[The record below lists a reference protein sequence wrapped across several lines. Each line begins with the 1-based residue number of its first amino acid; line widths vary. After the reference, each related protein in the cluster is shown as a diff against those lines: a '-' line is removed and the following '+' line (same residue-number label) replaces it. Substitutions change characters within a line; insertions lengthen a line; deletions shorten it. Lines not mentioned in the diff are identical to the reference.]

1 MARIEGAPE
10 DANPF
15 VRAVYALTR
24 RKVGRMVEPVSVAA
38 HHPRLLLG
46 MGAFEQALGSAH
58 RVPTRVK
65 VLAELQVS
73 TRIGCPF

>member
-1 MARIEGAPE
+1 LARIEGVPE
-10 DANPF
+10 DSSLFAR
-15 VRAVYALTR
+15 VVYALTR
-24 RKVGRMVEPVSVAA
+24 RKVGRMVEPASVAA

-46 MGAFEQALGSAH
+46 MGAFEEALGRAR
-58 RVPTRVK
+58 RVPLRVK

>member
-1 MARIEGAPE
+1 MARIEGVPE
-10 DANPF
+10 DSSLFA
-15 VRAVYALTR
+15 RGVYAMTR

-46 MGAFEQALGSAH
+46 MGAFEEALGRAR
-58 RVPTRVK
+58 RVPLRVK